1 MQQELNQLRQQ
12 FQSLVVDHR
21 ENEQQLRKEKWKH
34 ETNVETL
41 INRYDD
47 EMTKKQ
53 DELDE
58 VTKFYDEES
67 KQLKELEEKFTPL
80 KEEYLKVT
88 F

>member
-1 MQQELNQLRQQ
+1 MRQQ
-12 FQSLVVDHR
+12 FQALVLDHR
-21 ENEQQLRKEKWKH
+21 EQEQQLRKEKWKH

-58 VTKFYDEES
+58 VTNFYQEES

-80 KEEYLKVT
+80 KEEYLKVWL
-88 F
+88 